1 MPRLFTGLEIPRD
14 IADRLMLLRGD
25 VPTAR
30 WIDPANYHITL
41 RFLGDVSNAVAD
53 EFAAR
58 LELLTSTPFDVEL
71 QGIGYFGSRFPH
83 TLWVGVR
90 TEPALAELVRA
101 HERAAVAVG
110 LPPETRAFA
119 PHVTLARLG
128 RCRAGDLAP
137 FLESFAA
144 FRAGPFRVARV
155 ILYSSRPSQGGG
167 PYAIEAE
174 YPLVTEA

>member
-14 IADRLMLLRGD
+14 IAERLMMLRGD

-58 LELLTSTPFDVEL
+58 LEPLTPKPFDIEL
-71 QGIGYFGSRFPH
+71 EGVGFFGSRFPH
-83 TLWVGVR
+83 TLWVGAKAGD
-90 TEPALAELVRA
+90 ALAELARA

-110 LPPETRAFA
+110 LAPETRTFS

-128 RCRAGDLAP
+128 RCRAADLAP
-137 FLESFAA
+137 FLANFGA
-144 FRAGPFRVARV
+144 FRAGPFRAERV
-155 ILYSSRPSQGGG
+155 ILYSSRPSHGGG
-167 PYAIEAE
+167 PYAIEAD
-174 YPLVTEA
+174 YPMATEN